1 MERAAPQDLTNAPEG
16 LETGK
21 PKRRGGPQPGY
32 GRPKGKLSK
41 TTLDRI
47 KVLEEIR
54 QRVARNADQLL
65 NAQMSLAVGNVLLFR
80 VDQDE
85 KGKELPAVQVT
96 SAEEIKAY
104 IDGDTEG
111 ECDYIT
117 AKLPDNKAI
126 DSLLDRTFGKPE
138 QSIDLKSKGK
148 RLTAAP
154 VIVSTIKPRDADS
167 QDQAA

>member
-1 MERAAPQDLTNAPEG
+1 
-16 LETGK
+16 
-21 PKRRGGPQPGY
+21 
-32 GRPKGKLSK
+32 
-41 TTLDRI
+41 
-47 KVLEEIR
+47 
-54 QRVARNADQLL
+54 
-65 NAQMSLAVGNVLLFR
+65 MSLAVGNVLLFR